1 MMTEQRKSYSRAA
14 VSTSLAFLG
23 IVAMSM
29 TMRSG
34 ATSIGPLLGHI
45 SQAYHAGAGALG
57 VLSALPCLV
66 FAGVGLMAVPM
77 SKRWG
82 MSMLLTLGTFISG
95 LGLLLRPWA
104 GNFTFFCVLSVV
116 ALVGPALANVLVPA
130 WIKYHEA
137 GRGTLLV
144 TAYGTLL
151 LIGGAFGSALAV
163 PLAGRDG
170 RYWQYSLAAWVV
182 FAFLAGL
189 VWIRVTV
196 RAGKDRPDGAAARVV
211 HESPL
216 DDKPQNQEDS
226 LRVST
231 SRLPIYRSRTAIS
244 LVLGFG
250 LQSLNAYV
258 QFAFLPQI
266 LMNSGY
272 SASFASLMAALVNLW
287 AVVGGLV
294 IPFMIDT
301 VGTHIPWLAAF
312 LGLLTFCGWIG
323 LAAFP
328 GSYALIWVSLL
339 AIGGF
344 TFPLIL
350 ALIPARSRDAAVT
363 ADLSALVQLIGYI
376 IAAVGP
382 IGFGLLLQSLGNQ
395 TIPLIAMSV
404 TGLLMGVATFVGAGT
419 GMIDDELEV

>member
-1 MMTEQRKSYSRAA
+1 MMTDQRKSYSRAA

-23 IVAMSM
+23 IVVMSM

-82 MSMLLTLGTFISG
+82 MSLILTLGTFISG

-163 PLAGRDG
+163 PLAGKDG
-170 RYWQYSLAAWVV
+170 SYWQYSLATWVV

-189 VWIRVTV
+189 VWIRIAV
-196 RAGKDRPDGAAARVV
+196 RTGKDRPDGVAERAA
-211 HESPL
+211 HEVPTDNESQKREESQRALTP
-216 DDKPQNQEDS
+216 
-226 LRVST
+226 
-231 SRLPIYRSRTAIS
+231 RLPIYRSRTAIA

-266 LMNSGY
+266 LINAGY
-272 SASFASLMAALVNLW
+272 SESFASLMAALVNLW

-301 VGTHIPWLAAF
+301 VGRHIPWLAAF
-312 LGLLTFCGWIG
+312 LGLLAFSGWIG

-363 ADLSALVQLIGYI
+363 ADLSALVQPIGYI

-419 GMIDDELEV
+419 EMIDDELEV

>member
-1 MMTEQRKSYSRAA
+1 MMTDQRKSYSRAA

-23 IVAMSM
+23 IVVMSM

-45 SQAYHAGAGALG
+45 SQAYHASAGALG

-77 SKRWG
+77 SKHWG
-82 MSMLLTLGTFISG
+82 MSLILTLGTFISG

-104 GNFTFFCVLSVV
+104 GNFTFFCVLSVL

-163 PLAGRDG
+163 PLAGKDG
-170 RYWQYSLAAWVV
+170 RYWQYSLATWVV

-189 VWIRVTV
+189 VWIRIAV
-196 RAGKDRPDGAAARVV
+196 RTGKDRPDGVAERTA
-211 HESPL
+211 HEVPTDNESQNREA
-216 DDKPQNQEDS
+216 PQRA
-226 LRVST
+226 LT
-231 SRLPIYRSRTAIS
+231 PRLPIYRSRTAIA

-266 LMNSGY
+266 LMNAGY
-272 SASFASLMAALVNLW
+272 SAS
-287 AVVGGLV
+287 
-294 IPFMIDT
+294 
-301 VGTHIPWLAAF
+301 
-312 LGLLTFCGWIG
+312 
-323 LAAFP
+323 
-328 GSYALIWVSLL
+328 L

-363 ADLSALVQLIGYI
+363 ADLSALVQPIGYI

>member
-1 MMTEQRKSYSRAA
+1 
-14 VSTSLAFLG
+14 
-23 IVAMSM
+23 
-29 TMRSG
+29 
-34 ATSIGPLLGHI
+34 
-45 SQAYHAGAGALG
+45 
-57 VLSALPCLV
+57 
-66 FAGVGLMAVPM
+66 MAVPM

-82 MSMLLTLGTFISG
+82 MSLILTLGTFISG

-104 GNFTFFCVLSVV
+104 GNFTFFCVLSVL

-163 PLAGRDG
+163 PLAGKDG
-170 RYWQYSLAAWVV
+170 RYWQYSLATWVV

-189 VWIRVTV
+189 VWIRIAV
-196 RAGKDRPDGAAARVV
+196 RTGKDRPDGVAERVV
-211 HESPL
+211 RESPS

-226 LRVST
+226 VRVST
-231 SRLPIYRSRTAIS
+231 SRLPIYRSRTAIA

-266 LMNSGY
+266 LMNAGY

-312 LGLLTFCGWIG
+312 LGLLAFSGWIG

-363 ADLSALVQLIGYI
+363 ADLSALVQPIGYI